1 LLTTRFHLIILT
13 DANCCCCAFGVTG
26 ILGLVDYEKEV
37 LACLKLH
44 VKKLTSKQLVPKDL
58 LARFREKYPEA
69 RAYL

>member
-1 LLTTRFHLIILT
+1 M
-13 DANCCCCAFGVTG
+13 
-26 ILGLVDYEKEV
+26 VDYEKEV